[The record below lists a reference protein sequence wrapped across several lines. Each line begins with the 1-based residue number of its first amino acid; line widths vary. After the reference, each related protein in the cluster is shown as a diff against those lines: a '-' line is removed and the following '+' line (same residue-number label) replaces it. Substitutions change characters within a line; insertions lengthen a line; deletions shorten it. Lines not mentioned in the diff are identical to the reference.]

1 MLKQSKKEQ
10 RIKDINESIRYF
22 YIPIKDI
29 LEPYCTLLKEKH
41 ELKNYVSDTN
51 DESEETAQAAKE
63 HFFRLQEFDKKVISL
78 KNGYLI
84 KCKNNNSTP
93 DARICTDSAESK
105 QFLIHTLAIEEI
117 EKIKQYRSLANR
129 RVRGKFEKYII
140 LDPNKNLNINLK
152 NYLKDKTAELSDLSE
167 SVDIDIEN
175 YQNEL
180 NKYSPE
186 KNYKPWY
193 KFW

>member
-93 DARICTDSAESK
+93 DARIYRFSR
-105 QFLIHTLAIEEI
+105 
-117 EKIKQYRSLANR
+117 IKTISYTYFSN
-129 RVRGKFEKYII
+129 
-140 LDPNKNLNINLK
+140 
-152 NYLKDKTAELSDLSE
+152 
-167 SVDIDIEN
+167 
-175 YQNEL
+175 
-180 NKYSPE
+180 
-186 KNYKPWY
+186 
-193 KFW
+193 